1 MLRTTY
7 GDVTMKKF
15 VVFDQHKMFKGLGGM
30 QNDERSGVS
39 KIYWTSENVEKVR
52 LSTGSLKKS

>member
-52 LSTGSLKKS
+52 